1 MDLINTNANRFAVVG
16 RCCKSRTCRGRGRGR
31 GRSRS
36 RSRGGGGAA
45 KAHVA
50 GGGIEGLG
58 DEGRGSIAH
67 AVVVGAEEG
76 ATLDNLT
83 GLDASGGREWP
94 TGEVQNQ
101 PSAVG
106 FSLGV

>member
-1 MDLINTNANRFAVVG
+1 MDLINSKANRFAVVG

-31 GRSRS
+31 GR
-36 RSRGGGGAA
+36 GGGGVGAA

-76 ATLDNLT
+76 ATLNNLT
-83 GLDASGGREWP
+83 GLHAVGGGEWP

>member
-1 MDLINTNANRFAVVG
+1 MDLIKYKANRFAAVG
-16 RCCKSRTCRGRGRGR
+16 RCCKSRPCLGRGV
-31 GRSRS
+31 
-36 RSRGGGGAA
+36 GGAA

-76 ATLDNLT
+76 ATLNNLT
-83 GLDASGGREWP
+83 GLDAGGGREWP